1 MRKTITTIIVTIIML
16 SLIYVSCWY
25 ESHYIREAT
34 VIEVTDN
41 IVTVIDDTNNL
52 WSFKGTDFNVNDK
65 VKMTMDSMN
74 TDLNIYDDEITN
86 VKKN

>member
-1 MRKTITTIIVTIIML
+1 MRKAITTIIITVIML
-16 SLIYVSCWY
+16 TMFCASAWI
-25 ESHYIREAT
+25 EAHYTREAT
-34 VIEVTDN
+34 VIEVNDN

-65 VKMTMDSMN
+65 VKITMDSMN

>member
-25 ESHYIREAT
+25 ESHYTREAT

-41 IVTVIDDTNNL
+41 IVTVVDDTNNL
-52 WSFKGTDFNVNDK
+52 WSFEGTNFNVNDK